1 MAVHPYLD
9 ASAPWPHHTST
20 KDYPYSP
27 SLASAASSSS
37 SSVFS
42 LDAPSSQSSVPS
54 SAGWS
59 SSTWNSE
66 NESDQYFTSR
76 YTSQKDTAS
85 SPDEEVV
92 INSYL
97 PSRSRPQSCAEAVA
111 PESRQ
116 HPRRTQRL
124 NSYESQDGKIPSL
137 CPRPPPSLVRQ
148 SERKENF
155 VDSLVGKLT
164 LDTLGRTH
172 MLTISLLQRHR
183 DSDDRDHMAPVR
195 LILRPG
201 HDPWRQATELDRS
214 SGFRARSVEAI
225 KDQLLYITGGS
236 LLFDPHPVLH
246 TKA

>member
-54 SAGWS
+54 SDGWS
-59 SSTWNSE
+59 SSAWNSE
-66 NESDQYFTSR
+66 NEGDNQYFPSR
-76 YTSQKDTAS
+76 CSSQKDTAS
-85 SPDEEVV
+85 SPDEEAV
-92 INSYL
+92 ITSYL
-97 PSRSRPQSCAEAVA
+97 PSRSRPRSCAEAVA

-116 HPRRTQRL
+116 HPRRTQRP
-124 NSYESQDGKIPSL
+124 NSHESQDGKFPSL

-164 LDTLGRTH
+164 LDTLGRC
-172 MLTISLLQRHR
+172 IC
-183 DSDDRDHMAPVR
+183 
-195 LILRPG
+195 
-201 HDPWRQATELDRS
+201 
-214 SGFRARSVEAI
+214 
-225 KDQLLYITGGS
+225 
-236 LLFDPHPVLH
+236 
-246 TKA
+246 